1 MLDHDFSLVFGTD
14 PYSGGTPQ
22 PSGAAGTRIEHETK
36 DSEEHAARLHAEDMA
51 AVKPSSIS
59 TSKTHSPGLTST
71 F

>member
-36 DSEEHAARLHAEDMA
+36 DSEEHHQGKYTCVRGAIDARET
-51 AVKPSSIS
+51 PS
-59 TSKTHSPGLTST
+59 TER
-71 F
+71 